1 MAIDGLGKKLR
12 GTFERLGDGNAPVKA
27 QTPAEARA
35 WKPGAPS
42 PAAAPD
48 AFRTP
53 APFES
58 PDAPPKVETGA
69 VELPQLTRPPAAF
82 ELFGP
87 GSQVLEAPRNAA
99 ATAAAAEVAVSD
111 AGVLAERDAIGDG
124 LRETEAE
131 LKADVATWLAELP
144 TLTKDPRCR
153 VERQGER
160 TTVTRLDASGVPQ
173 SQMSLVQGKDGRV
186 ALTEL
191 ERQGDRW
198 LSVERS
204 AQRTGPDAAVEIV
217 TRELPS
223 KAGEL
228 PDTAG
233 LRKDKPTRES
243 TLRFESTL
251 TSVSRV
257 ETLEVPAG
265 KGTRREASSV
275 SIDLIPEGKLKLPG
289 QIEQAF
295 DPGAPVTRRQAR
307 FTVDEPRRT
316 KKTVFSEIT
325 WAQGTVCASQVPYQ
339 GKSAIQLE
347 REIEPG
353 RRKEGQ
359 LFVPGTQQTV
369 RTTTTA
375 GLDGKV
381 HEEQVLWDS
390 ENDRVGAKGA
400 SAKELRRTTADRTY
414 GSDGALDFQHQVTR
428 DPKKG
433 VEETLYERKRANG
446 TTSEF
451 SADTRTVKG
460 KPQRSEALRVSHET
474 DDGPV
479 LDTLRVT
486 EGDRTLAIQMKKG
499 TVEYAVTKDGA
510 TTSQGKLSTRPDSG
524 ALVLELNGKALAFPD
539 DADAG
544 LKQLN
549 KRFTQSSLIG
559 LDVVLKEA
567 SRSQMFAATVQK
579 APGVETVKDR
589 VQWGMALADRFSL
602 AQDAIDYVSEQ
613 AERATNI
620 ISGVPAKPVAPEA
633 GQAPGLLGQLE
644 NGIDFISIGAD
655 AVTALNQI
663 RQGEYLRGGLRGA
676 RAMSQAVQTGAR
688 AAGYLGA
695 ASFWGRRLRAG
706 RAGLDLAQGAY
717 DTARGDTRF
726 DRLKGVSAMAS
737 GGLRVGLAMTASS
750 GPLAP
755 ALFGGMMVVATVR
768 FAAEVADRR
777 YVAPLAA
784 GLEYV
789 TPQG

>member
-12 GTFERLGDGNAPVKA
+12 GTFDRLGNGNAPVKA

-35 WKPGAPS
+35 WKPGAAS
-42 PAAAPD
+42 PAASPE

-53 APFES
+53 AAFDGP
-58 PDAPPKVETGA
+58 AAAPKVETAA
-69 VELPQLTRPPAAF
+69 VSLPALTRPPAAF

-87 GSQVLEAPRNAA
+87 GSHVVEAPRHAA

-111 AGVLAERDAIGDG
+111 AGVLAERDAIADG
-124 LRETEAE
+124 LHHLETELAG
-131 LKADVATWLAELP
+131 DVQTWLAELP
-144 TLTKDPRCR
+144 ALEKDPACR

-160 TTVTRLDASGVPQ
+160 TTVTRLDAAGAPQ

-191 ERQGDRW
+191 ERLGDHW

-204 AQRTGPDAAVEIV
+204 SKRSGPDAAVEVV

-223 KAGEL
+223 KPGAL

-233 LRKDKPTRES
+233 LRKDKPLRES

-257 ETLEVPAG
+257 ETLEVPTG

-275 SIDLIPEGKLKLPG
+275 SLDLIPEGKLKLPG

-295 DPGAPVTRRQAR
+295 DPAAPVTRRQAT

-316 KKTVFSEIT
+316 KKTVFSETT

-347 REIEPG
+347 REIDPG
-353 RRKEGQ
+353 RRKEAQ

-375 GLDGKV
+375 TPDGKV
-381 HEEQVLWDS
+381 HQEQVLWDS
-390 ENDRVGAKGA
+390 ENDRVGAA
-400 SAKELRRTTADRTY
+400 EANSKELRRTTADRTY
-414 GSDGALDFQHQVTR
+414 GSDGALDYQHQVTK

-433 VEETLYERKRANG
+433 GEETLYERKRANG
-446 TTSEF
+446 TTSEL
-451 SADTRTVKG
+451 SVDTRTVKG
-460 KPQRSEALRVSHET
+460 KPQRSEALRVSRDT

-479 LDTLRVT
+479 LDSLRVT
-486 EGDRTLAIQMKKG
+486 EGDRTLKLAMVKG
-499 TVEYAVTKDGA
+499 TVEYSVAKDGA
-510 TTSQGKLSTRPDSG
+510 QVSAGKLSTRPDSG
-524 ALVLELNGKALAFPD
+524 ALVLELNGKALEFPD
-539 DADAG
+539 DPAQG

-549 KRFTQSSLIG
+549 TAFTQSSLIG

-567 SRSQMFAATVQK
+567 SRSQMFAASVQK

-602 AQDAIDYVSEQ
+602 AQDAIGFVTDQVDRSV
-613 AERATNI
+613 NI
-620 ISGVPAKPVAPEA
+620 ISGVPSKPVMPEA
-633 GQAPGLLGQLE
+633 GPTPGLLDEIG
-644 NGIDFISIGAD
+644 NGIDFISIGCD
-655 AVTALNQI
+655 AVDALNQI

-676 RAMSQAVQTGAR
+676 RAMSQAVQTGAQ

-717 DTARGDTRF
+717 DTAKGDTRF
-726 DRLKGVSAMAS
+726 DRLKGVSSMAS
-737 GGLRVGLAMTASS
+737 GGLRVGLALTASS

-789 TPQG
+789 AP